1 MATISK
7 RGLVLILLAL
17 AGCAGR
23 RETPPASA
31 PPSPEATPA
40 WNLEWAKGAVFYQ
53 VFVRSFQ
60 DSDGDGVGD
69 LKGLISRLDYIQDLG
84 AEGIWLMPVFESPS
98 YHGYDVVDYETI
110 DREYG
115 TNADFETLCA
125 EARKRGIR
133 VIVDLVVNHSGRAHP
148 WFSDPAKKDWYVWRS
163 DDPGWT
169 QPWGGG
175 PTWHR
180 GKHGYFY
187 GVFWDGMPDLN
198 WRNPSVREEMA
209 RIARLWLDR
218 GAGGFRLDA
227 TRHLVEDG
235 PGAGQSDTPETHRF
249 LGEFAA
255 AVRAHKPDALL
266 VGENWTTTDNIAPY
280 FDELPMNFDFPLA
293 SAIVDGVRAQSP
305 DKIAFAL
312 KDVGMTY
319 PETALDAPFL
329 TNHDMIRI
337 ATELGGDLRKL
348 KNAAAI
354 LLTVR
359 GTPFVYYGE
368 EIGLQNGPG
377 RDDREKRTPMP
388 WAPLAP
394 GRGFTTGAPWHPF
407 QDAVDS
413 DGSLL
418 ATYKA
423 WIKLRREQPALRDGN
438 LKVVEGEGAVLVYE
452 REGAGEKLRI
462 VHDLDGPATPCPEW
476 ACGVEGARVLATL
489 GDSTVYR
496 LK

>member
-1 MATISK
+1 MV
-7 RGLVLILLAL
+7 GLAL
-17 AGCAGR
+17 ALLSGACAPR
-23 RETPPASA
+23 TEPVAEVPRADAPAASTPA
-31 PPSPEATPA
+31 PA
-40 WNLEWAKGAVFYQ
+40 WNLGWARGAVFYQ

-69 LKGLISRLDYIQDLG
+69 LKGLISRLDYIRDLG

-115 TNADFETLCA
+115 TNADFEALCR
-125 EARKRGIR
+125 EAGKRGIR

-148 WFSDPAKKDWYVWRS
+148 WFSDPSKKDWYVWRS

-180 GKHGYFY
+180 GKYGYFY

-198 WRNPSVREEMA
+198 WRNPAVGAEMA
-209 RIARLWLDR
+209 RVARLWLDR

-235 PGAGQSDTPETHRF
+235 PGAGQSDTKETHRY

-255 AVRAHKPDALL
+255 AVRAHRPDALL

-319 PETALDAPFL
+319 PDTAMDAPFL
-329 TNHDMIRI
+329 TNHDMIRV
-337 ATELGGDLRKL
+337 ATELGGDVRKL

-354 LLTVR
+354 LFTVR

-368 EIGLQNGPG
+368 EIGLKNGPG
-377 RDDREKRTPMP
+377 RADEEKRTPMP

-394 GRGFTTGAPWHPF
+394 GRGFTTGTPWHPF
-407 QDAVDS
+407 QDAVDA

-423 WIKLRREQPALRDGN
+423 WIKLRREHPALRDGS

-452 REGAGEKLRI
+452 REAPAEKLRI
-462 VHDLDGPATPCPEW
+462 VHDLDGPETPCPDW
-476 ACGVEGARVLATL
+476 ACGVAGAQVVATL
-489 GDSTVYR
+489 GDSKVYR
-496 LK
+496 LP